1 MGRAWLP
8 PDCFV
13 LVGYSVSKTMV
24 SSLAYQDLKRVR
36 EGGYCLFTPRFYLA
50 NIEEIHCM
58 HLSLKNLPFCQ
69 RAGNGEASA
78 RAKHV
83 IKDFR

>member
-24 SSLAYQDLKRVR
+24 SSLADQDLKRVR
-36 EGGYCLFTPRFYLA
+36 EGGYCLFTPRFY
-50 NIEEIHCM
+50 
-58 HLSLKNLPFCQ
+58 
-69 RAGNGEASA
+69 
-78 RAKHV
+78 
-83 IKDFR
+83 